1 MQVTKDIFDELTFDP
16 SLDASDISVGT
27 KNGVVT
33 MTGMVRT
40 YAEKIA
46 AEHAVKRV
54 FGVRGLAEEL
64 QVDIPKLHQRT
75 NAEIVAAALNIL
87 KWDASLPRD
96 TVTVKVEDKW
106 LTLDG
111 AVPWEFQREHARHMV
126 SSLIGVRGVTNQITV
141 PTRPVNERASALIA
155 LSLFLIPILRRVR
168 QIVERTFARRLV
180 HLEIVEKVIH
190 DLAVVEADLGELT
203 AADRD
208 DLMHVPLHARVLVIY
223 GGVVGVVGF
232 GARNDFRSAQGRLVA
247 VRAHRVPPS
256 NR

>member
-1 MQVTKDIFDELTFDP
+1 MTKTDVQVTKDIFDELTFDP
-16 SLDASDISVGT
+16 SLDASDISIGT

-75 NAEIVAAALNIL
+75 DAEIVAAAVNIL

-141 PTRPVNERASALIA
+141 PTRPTVGD
-155 LSLFLIPILRRVR
+155 VK
-168 QIVERTFARRLV
+168 Q
-180 HLEIVEKVIH
+180 KIH
-190 DLAVVEADLGELT
+190 DTFV
-203 AADRD
+203 
-208 DLMHVPLHARVLVIY
+208 
-223 GGVVGVVGF
+223 
-232 GARNDFRSAQGRLVA
+232 RSAVIDADKLSIETKTGGTVVLNGSVHSFNEQESA
-247 VRAHRVPPS
+247 IRAAYSVPGVTRVES
-256 NR
+256 HTQVI

>member
-1 MQVTKDIFDELTFDP
+1 MTKTDVQVTKDIFDELTFDP

-27 KNGVVT
+27 KNGIVT

-75 NAEIVAAALNIL
+75 DAEIVAAALNIL

-96 TVTVKVEDKW
+96 TVTVKVENKW

-141 PTRPVNERASALIA
+141 PTRPTAGDVK
-155 LSLFLIPILRRVR
+155 
-168 QIVERTFARRLV
+168 Q
-180 HLEIVEKVIH
+180 KIH
-190 DLAVVEADLGELT
+190 DTFV
-203 AADRD
+203 
-208 DLMHVPLHARVLVIY
+208 
-223 GGVVGVVGF
+223 
-232 GARNDFRSAQGRLVA
+232 RSAVIDADKLSIETKTGGTVVLNGSVHSFNEQESA
-247 VRAHRVPPS
+247 IRAAYSVPGVTRVES
-256 NR
+256 HTQVI

>member
-1 MQVTKDIFDELTFDP
+1 MTKTDVQVTKDIFDELTFDP

-75 NAEIVAAALNIL
+75 DAEIVAAALNIL

-141 PTRPVNERASALIA
+141 PTRPTVGD
-155 LSLFLIPILRRVR
+155 VK
-168 QIVERTFARRLV
+168 Q
-180 HLEIVEKVIH
+180 KIH
-190 DLAVVEADLGELT
+190 DTFV
-203 AADRD
+203 
-208 DLMHVPLHARVLVIY
+208 
-223 GGVVGVVGF
+223 
-232 GARNDFRSAQGRLVA
+232 RSAVIDADKLSIETKTGGTVVLNGSVHSFNEQESA
-247 VRAHRVPPS
+247 IRAAYSVPGVTRVES
-256 NR
+256 HIQVI

>member
-1 MQVTKDIFDELTFDP
+1 MTKTDVQVTKDIFDELTFDP

-75 NAEIVAAALNIL
+75 DAEIVAAALNIL

-96 TVTVKVEDKW
+96 TVTVKVENKW

-141 PTRPVNERASALIA
+141 PTQPTVGD
-155 LSLFLIPILRRVR
+155 VK
-168 QIVERTFARRLV
+168 Q
-180 HLEIVEKVIH
+180 KIH
-190 DLAVVEADLGELT
+190 DTFV
-203 AADRD
+203 
-208 DLMHVPLHARVLVIY
+208 
-223 GGVVGVVGF
+223 
-232 GARNDFRSAQGRLVA
+232 RSAVIDADKLSIETKTGGTVVLNGSVHSFNEQESA
-247 VRAHRVPPS
+247 IRAAYSVPGVTRVES
-256 NR
+256 HTQVI

>member
-1 MQVTKDIFDELTFDP
+1 MTKTDVQVTKDIFDELTFDP

-64 QVDIPKLHQRT
+64 RVDIPKLHQRT
-75 NAEIVAAALNIL
+75 DAEIVAAALNIL

-141 PTRPVNERASALIA
+141 PTRPTVGD
-155 LSLFLIPILRRVR
+155 VK
-168 QIVERTFARRLV
+168 Q
-180 HLEIVEKVIH
+180 KIH
-190 DLAVVEADLGELT
+190 DTFV
-203 AADRD
+203 
-208 DLMHVPLHARVLVIY
+208 
-223 GGVVGVVGF
+223 
-232 GARNDFRSAQGRLVA
+232 RSAVIDADKLSIETKNGGTVVLNGSVHSFNEQESAIRAAYSVA
-247 VRAHRVPPS
+247 GVTRVES
-256 NR
+256 HTQVI